1 MKLLNFT
8 IIKLTLCLVVGILI
22 AHFVFISVL
31 FSLIYTISFL
41 LLLIILSKLS
51 EKENQKRIW
60 FDLVVSFA
68 FIFIGILTYNFH
80 NQKNFKNH
88 YSNFSLLNDNLQT
101 PITFKIRERLK
112 LGTYHDKFIIDIIKI
127 NQQNVNGK
135 SLLNVQ
141 KNISNSNL
149 KIDDTYITYTNF
161 KTLIHPLNP
170 NQFDYK
176 NYLEKQY
183 IYHQIFTEKNA
194 LFKVKSQHK
203 SIFGYADLI
212 REHINIKLNEHHFK
226 TNELAIINALL
237 LGQRQDINEEIFNNY
252 TNAGAIHI
260 LAVSGLHVGVLLFL
274 LNFLFKPILYLKNG
288 KTYRLIIVLIL
299 LWCFAIIAGLS
310 ASVTRAVTMFSIIG
324 IAMYLK
330 RATNIFNTL
339 AISVFVLLL
348 FKPMFLFDVGFQLSY
363 LAVFS
368 IVVVQPLLYDL
379 WQPKWY
385 IINFFWK
392 IFTVTIAA
400 QFGIIPISLY
410 YFHQFPSLFII
421 SNLAIIPFLGLI
433 LGLGII
439 VIILS
444 IVNRLPEFLA
454 DFYAFIIS
462 SMNSIVEWI
471 SKQEQFLIKDI
482 PFNIEFVIA
491 SYLLITSLILLYVK
505 KNIKAVLFLIITLI
519 GLQFVLIY
527 NKYKFQENSI
537 VIFHKSRQHLIAK
550 QLANTLYIHH
560 DFDSINL
567 KNDNIIKNYKVGNFI
582 KKIIEKPIESVYQL
596 NNKTLLV
603 IDSSNVYNVKSF
615 KPNYILLTHSPKVNL
630 NRVIDSLN
638 PELIIVDGS
647 NYKTYV
653 NRWETTCIKRKVPI
667 HLTSK
672 KGAFIIK

>member
-8 IIKLTLCLVVGILI
+8 IIKLTLCLVIGILI
-22 AHFVFISVL
+22 AHFVLISVIS
-31 FSLIYTISFL
+31 SLIYTFSFL
-41 LLLIILSKLS
+41 ILLIIVIKLS
-51 EKENQKRIW
+51 EKEFQKRIW
-60 FDLVVSFA
+60 FDLVASFA
-68 FIFIGILTYNFH
+68 FIFIGILTYNLH

-88 YSNFSLLNDNLQT
+88 YSNFSLVNDNLQT

-112 LGTYHDKFIIDIIKI
+112 PGTYHDKFIIDIIKI
-127 NQQNVNGK
+127 NQQNVIGK
-135 SLLNVQ
+135 TLLNVQ
-141 KNISNSNL
+141 KNISNNKL
-149 KIDDTYITYTNF
+149 KIDDVFITYDDF

-170 NQFDYK
+170 NQFNYK
-176 NYLEKQY
+176 NYLEKQN
-183 IYHQIFTEKNA
+183 IYHQIFTENNA
-194 LFKVKSQHK
+194 LFRVKSHHK

-212 REHINIKLNEHHFK
+212 REHINIKLNSHHFK

-274 LNFLFKPILYLKNG
+274 LNFLFKPILYFKNG
-288 KTYRLIIVLIL
+288 QTYRLLIVLIL

-339 AISVFVLLL
+339 AISAFVLLL

-368 IVVVQPLLYDL
+368 IVIVQPLLYDL

-421 SNLAIIPFLGLI
+421 SNLAIIPFLGVI

-439 VIILS
+439 VIILA
-444 IVNRLPEFLA
+444 IANRLPEFLA
-454 DFYAFIIS
+454 DFYGFIIS
-462 SMNSIVEWI
+462 TMNFIVEWV

-491 SYLLITSLILLYVK
+491 SYILVTSLIILYVK
-505 KNIKAVLFLIITLI
+505 KNIKAMFLLIIAII
-519 GLQFVLIY
+519 GLQVTLFY
-527 NKYKFQENSI
+527 NKYKFQENSL
-537 VIFHKSRQHLIAK
+537 VIFHKSRQHLIANH
-550 QLANTLYIHH
+550 LNNTLYIHH
-560 DFDSINL
+560 DFDSLNL
-567 KNDNIIKNYKVGNFI
+567 KNDKIIKNYKVGNFI
-582 KKIIEKPIESVYQL
+582 KNTIEKPIESVYQL

-615 KPNYILLTHSPKVNL
+615 KPNFILLTYSPKVNL
-630 NRVIDSLN
+630 NRIIDSLN
-638 PELIIVDGS
+638 PELILVDGS
-647 NYKTYV
+647 NYKSYI
-653 NRWETTCIKRKVPI
+653 NRWETTCLKRKVPI
-667 HLTSK
+667 HITSK